1 MASPTY
7 RTRGIVVRKRAL
19 GEADLVVSLL
29 DESGAKVAAV
39 AKGAR
44 KPASTFSSRLELFSS
59 VDVLLARGRTLDIV
73 KEARLVRGHGALRCD
88 YELTLAASVA
98 ADAVD
103 HLAQESLEQQRI
115 FPMTEALLTVM
126 EGASPASGAA
136 LAAAFLLKALATFG
150 YRPALD
156 ACAACGAPV
165 SLARADGQNAGGYP
179 DNPFPSAPFSVG
191 EGGVLCPG
199 CASQLQAQPVSALTL
214 ANAQT
219 MIESTFS
226 ALAVRPPTPA
236 ETVDLLRLANL
247 WMGYHTGIR
256 LKSLE
261 QLVLGLQRCHGGVL

>member
-29 DESGAKVAAV
+29 DEHGAKVSAV

-73 KEARLVRGHGALRCD
+73 KEARLVQGHGALRCD
-88 YELTLAASVA
+88 YELALAASVA

-115 FPMTEALLTVM
+115 FPMTETLLTVM

-156 ACAACGAPV
+156 ACAACGASVP
-165 SLARADGQNAGGYP
+165 LARMGARDAGDFPGSP
-179 DNPFPSAPFSVG
+179 PPSAPFSVG
-191 EGGVLCPG
+191 EGGVLCLE
-199 CASQLQAQPVSALTL
+199 CASQLQAQPVSVETL
-214 ANAQT
+214 ANAR
-219 MIESTFS
+219 MMMDATFS
-226 ALAVRPPTPA
+226 ALAVSPTTPA
-236 ETVDLLRLANL
+236 ETVELLRLANL

-261 QLVLGLQRCHGGVL
+261 QLVVGLQRGSGSF